1 MVQVSIIG
9 LMAGLIASSIP
20 APELL
25 GNEDLF
31 PRVPQPTPETPVV
44 SPSMPVSPSPAPANV
59 LPTTPPVAADRR
71 IEISLS
77 RRRLTLFQ
85 GRQALKTYPVAVGKS
100 GWQTPLGQFQVRQMF
115 ENPPWRNPFT
125 GVVIPGGTG
134 DNPLGRRWIGF
145 WTDGKNWVGM
155 HGTPKPSS
163 VGQAASHGCIR
174 MFNRDIEE
182 LFTKV
187 AIGTP
192 VKVVK

>member
-1 MVQVSIIG
+1 MLSLPIG
-9 LMAGLIASSIP
+9 SLLSSLVLLAIP

-31 PRVPQPTPETPVV
+31 PRLPQPEPETP
-44 SPSMPVSPSPAPANV
+44 SLPSLGPSSSPAPPA
-59 LPTTPPVAADRR
+59 PTPVIRTDVR
-71 IEISLS
+71 IEISLT
-77 RRRLTLFQ
+77 RRRLTLYQ
-85 GRQALKTYPVAVGKS
+85 GQQTLKVYPVAVGKS
-100 GWQTPLGQFQVRQMF
+100 GWETPLGQFQVRQMY

-125 GVVIPGGTG
+125 GEVIPGGSG

-145 WTDGKNWVGM
+145 WTNGKNWVGM
-155 HGTPKPSS
+155 HGTPKPGT

-182 LFTKV
+182 LFGHV

-192 VKVVK
+192 VRVVR

>member
-1 MVQVSIIG
+1 MLQLPATSFLVS
-9 LMAGLIASSIP
+9 LIALSIP

-31 PRVPQPTPETPVV
+31 PRAPQPTQETPSVI
-44 SPSMPVSPSPAPANV
+44 SPSPPPFAPSPSV
-59 LPTTPPVAADRR
+59 STDLR
-71 IEISLS
+71 IEINLT

-85 GRQALKTYPVAVGKS
+85 GKQTLKVYPVAVGKS
-100 GWQTPLGQFQVRQMF
+100 GWETPLGQFQVRQMY

-125 GVVIPGGTG
+125 GEVIPGGSG

-145 WTDGKNWVGM
+145 WTNGKNWVGM
-155 HGTPKPSS
+155 HGTPKPGT

-192 VKVVK
+192 VRVVR

>member
-1 MVQVSIIG
+1 MLQLPVASLMASII
-9 LMAGLIASSIP
+9 AFSIP

-31 PRVPQPTPETPVV
+31 PRSPQPELEAPNLP
-44 SPSMPVSPSPAPANV
+44 SPSSS
-59 LPTTPPVAADRR
+59 PVAPTPIPSTIPTPAIRTDLR
-71 IEISLS
+71 IEINLT
-77 RRRLTLFQ
+77 RRRLTLYQ
-85 GRQALKTYPVAVGKS
+85 GQQTLKVYPVAVGKS
-100 GWQTPLGQFQVRQMF
+100 GWETPLGQFQVRQMY

-125 GVVIPGGTG
+125 GEVIPGGSG

-145 WTDGKNWVGM
+145 WTNGKNWVGM
-155 HGTPKPSS
+155 HGTPKPST

-182 LFTKV
+182 LFSKV

-192 VKVVK
+192 VRVVR